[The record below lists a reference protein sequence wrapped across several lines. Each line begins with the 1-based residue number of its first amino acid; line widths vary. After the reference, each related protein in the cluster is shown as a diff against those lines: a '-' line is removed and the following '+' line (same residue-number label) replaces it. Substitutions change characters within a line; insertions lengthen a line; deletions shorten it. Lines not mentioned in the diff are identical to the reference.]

1 MPWKL
6 ILFIL
11 SVTLVT
17 IFIGFNLEN
26 ACNVSFGFYTF
37 PNVPIFMSILLAFAA
52 GVFIMLPF
60 TFGHRKKDKISSPKK
75 IVSSQKPPV
84 YTGTS
89 DTKEKSNT
97 ASSSTTEVK

>member
-1 MPWKL
+1 M
-6 ILFIL
+6 
-11 SVTLVT
+11 SVILVT

-26 ACNVSFGFYTF
+26 ACDVSFGVYIFKD
-37 PNVPIFMSILLAFAA
+37 VPVFMSILLAFAV

-75 IVSSQKPPV
+75 SVSSQKPPV

-97 ASSSTTEVK
+97 ASSSTSEVK

>member
-37 PNVPIFMSILLAFAA
+37 QNVPIFMSILLAFAV

-60 TFGHRKKDKISSPKK
+60 TFGHRKKDKTPSPKK
-75 IVSSQKPPV
+75 NATPQKPPV
-84 YTGTS
+84 YSGVS
-89 DTKEKSNT
+89 DTKEKSTVN
-97 ASSSTTEVK
+97 SSSTTEVK